1 MDFWDPYDR
10 MRRRRLLE
18 QQRRKMA
25 EENARRAEEERL
37 RRQQQAAAQRP
48 PTPPANP
55 ILERFEQE
63 LVQARR
69 ERDEW
74 ADRYKTLMDSLSA
87 QQQAFQEQEE
97 RLKAEEESQKERL
110 RQEVDQQRE
119 RIQRNAEQ
127 RASAENRSLLGR
139 LLDVADNFDRIL
151 AQSTA
156 TEDALTSG
164 VKLTYR
170 EFRRALELSG
180 VERLESLGQSF
191 DPSQHEA
198 VATLERDG
206 AEAGTIVEEIAAGY
220 LYKGTLLRPARVI
233 VAA

>member
-18 QQRRKMA
+18 QQRRRMA

-37 RRQQQAAAQRP
+37 RHQQAQQKASA
-48 PTPPANP
+48 PAVHP
-55 ILERFEQE
+55 LLERFEQE
-63 LVQARR
+63 LAQARR

-74 ADRYKTLMDSLSA
+74 ADRYKTLMESLSA

-97 RLKAEEESQKERL
+97 RLKAEEEEQRARL
-110 RQEVDQQRE
+110 RQEADQQRE

-127 RASAENRSLLGR
+127 RAFVETRDTLMR

-151 AQSTA
+151 TQSAA
-156 TEDALTSG
+156 TEDALING

-170 EFRRALELSG
+170 EFRRALELAG
-180 VERLESLGQSF
+180 TERLESIGHHF
-191 DPSQHEA
+191 DPAKHEA
-198 VATLERDG
+198 VATIAREG
-206 AEAGTIVEEIAAGY
+206 AESGVIVEEVAAGY

>member
-1 MDFWDPYDR
+1 M
-10 MRRRRLLE
+10 LE
-18 QQRRKMA
+18 QQRRRMA

-37 RRQQQAAAQRP
+37 RHQQTP
-48 PTPPANP
+48 PKPTPPTAHP
-55 ILERFEQE
+55 LLERFEQE
-63 LVQARR
+63 LAQARR

-74 ADRYKTLMDSLSA
+74 ADRYKTLMESLSA

-97 RLKAEEESQKERL
+97 RLKAGEEEQRTRL
-110 RQEVDQQRE
+110 RQEADQQRE

-127 RASAENRSLLGR
+127 RASAETRSLLGR

-156 TEDALTSG
+156 TEDVLING

-170 EFRRALELSG
+170 EFRRALELAG
-180 VERLESLGQSF
+180 AERLESIGQPF
-191 DPSQHEA
+191 DPAKHEA
-198 VATLERDG
+198 VATLVREG
-206 AEAGTIVEEIAAGY
+206 VESGTVIEEVAAGY
-220 LYKGTLLRPARVI
+220 FYKGTLLRPAKVI

>member
-10 MRRRRLLE
+10 MRRRRMLE

-37 RRQQQAAAQRP
+37 RRQQQTPPKP
-48 PTPPANP
+48 PTPATHPL
-55 ILERFEQE
+55 LERFEQE
-63 LVQARR
+63 LAQARR

-87 QQQAFQEQEE
+87 QQQAFQEQEA
-97 RLKAEEESQKERL
+97 RLQAEEESQRERL
-110 RQEVDQQRE
+110 RQEADQQRE

-127 RASAENRSLLGR
+127 RASGEIRSLLAR
-139 LLDVADNFDRIL
+139 LLDVADNFDRVL
-151 AQSTA
+151 AQSA
-156 TEDALTSG
+156 DAEDVLVSG

-170 EFRRALELSG
+170 DFRRALELAG
-180 VERLESLGQSF
+180 VERLESMGQAF
-191 DPSQHEA
+191 DPAKHEA
-198 VATLERDG
+198 VATIAREG
-206 AEAGTIVEEIAAGY
+206 AVSGTIVEEIAAGY
-220 LYKGTLLRPARVI
+220 LYKGTLLRPAKVI

>member
-37 RRQQQAAAQRP
+37 RRQQQAAPKAP
-48 PTPPANP
+48 PPSQPM
-55 ILERFEQE
+55 LERFEQE

-74 ADRYKTLMDSLSA
+74 ADRYKALMESLSA
-87 QQQAFQEQEE
+87 QQEALQAQAEQ
-97 RLKAEEESQKERL
+97 LKAEEETQRERL
-110 RQEVDQQRE
+110 RQEADQQRE

-127 RASAENRSLLGR
+127 RAFGETRATLVR
-139 LLDVADNFDRIL
+139 LLDVADNFERIL

-156 TEDALTSG
+156 DEDVLVSG
-164 VKLTYR
+164 AKITYR
-170 EFRRALELSG
+170 DFRRALELAG
-180 VERLESLGQSF
+180 VERLESMGEPF
-191 DPSQHEA
+191 DPAKHEA
-198 VATLERDG
+198 VATLVREG
-206 AEAGTIVEEIAAGY
+206 SEAGTIVEEVAAGY

>member
-18 QQRRKMA
+18 QQRRRMA

-37 RRQQQAAAQRP
+37 RQQQQTQQRASS
-48 PTPPANP
+48 PTAHPL
-55 ILERFEQE
+55 LERFEQE
-63 LVQARR
+63 LAQARR

-74 ADRYKTLMDSLSA
+74 ADRYKTLMESLSA
-87 QQQAFQEQEE
+87 QQQAFQEQAE
-97 RLKAEEESQKERL
+97 RLKAEEEEQRTRL
-110 RQEVDQQRE
+110 RQEADQQRE

-127 RASAENRSLLGR
+127 RASGETRSMLVR

-151 AQSTA
+151 AQSVT
-156 TEDALTSG
+156 TEDPLING

-170 EFRRALELSG
+170 EFRRALELAG
-180 VERLESLGQSF
+180 AERLESMGQPF
-191 DPSQHEA
+191 DPAKHEA
-198 VATLERDG
+198 VATIAREG
-206 AEAGTIVEEIAAGY
+206 AESGTIVEEVAAGY